1 MWRTELGGQGGLSG
15 DLGVWERDV
24 DLGAGPHAWGDDR
37 DTTGEQLL
45 YGGTIG
51 FCSLN
56 ALFSKPPRLRMKR
69 SGYSLSSL
77 FLKATSLAFGSLSL
91 GKVCRLLGTFMSK
104 SDFKPV

>member
-1 MWRTELGGQGGLSG
+1 M
-15 DLGVWERDV
+15 WERDV
-24 DLGAGPHAWGDDR
+24 DLDAGPPAWGDDR

-51 FCSLN
+51 FCSLI

-69 SGYSLSSL
+69 SGYSLSKL
-77 FLKATSLAFGSLSL
+77 LLKATSLAFGSLSL